1 MKTAVPRASRPMAG
15 FVPSARVVPVSPDG
29 ARVASLGAADR
40 EPLGY
45 GSAAGFVLP
54 DPTMGLASYWR
65 RTETVVGPDVF
76 VAFGRDAR
84 VMGCGGATVGD
95 GTGAEVARLAQP
107 GAAGAGRETKLAA
120 VSAREARDGVP
131 LEPDASPTMPGG
143 RGARAGVWNA
153 RANGRGAMLGAW
165 NAPAGGRG
173 AMAGGWGAR
182 AGGWGARAGG
192 WGVRAGAWGARAGA
206 WDARAGGRGA
216 MAGAWNAPAG
226 GRDAMAGGWG
236 ARAGAWDARAG
247 GRDAVSGG
255 TTVATR
261 DARDPATMAWRSGAP
276 IDGERVV
283 GTDLSN
289 PSVGA
294 IAVAVGGADAGHGKP
309 AGAPAGADAMP
320 DRSNEKEAAD
330 RVACM
335 ADDDCAF
342 GRVLRREGAA
352 PDALVEGRGVRG
364 ALTVAGKGSTRG
376 FDGFA
381 AEGDGDEATVEANL
395 PANVGTGGCV
405 AGDRGAYAATRSLL
419 RFVSRNAASPR
430 IIRARACRVGR
441 SAPVFARACSIVA
454 RCCST
459 AAVGSDVPSAADW
472 VAGTIDLA
480 LKRCTLAV
488 RSLNA
493 SAGRDREGM
502 AGTDACGGPGG
513 EAALAPKLRSLATVV
528 RRSVAIPRSRVL
540 ALPPAERCV
549 GLPPCD
555 VASDRASVSRSLRAE
570 PPPRVRSRA
579 RARAGGA
586 AAASPE
592 AFAKSAARWY
602 ERGIAPPP
610 PVFA

>member
-1 MKTAVPRASRPMAG
+1 
-15 FVPSARVVPVSPDG
+15 
-29 ARVASLGAADR
+29 
-40 EPLGY
+40 
-45 GSAAGFVLP
+45 
-54 DPTMGLASYWR
+54 
-65 RTETVVGPDVF
+65 
-76 VAFGRDAR
+76 
-84 VMGCGGATVGD
+84 
-95 GTGAEVARLAQP
+95 
-107 GAAGAGRETKLAA
+107 
-120 VSAREARDGVP
+120 
-131 LEPDASPTMPGG
+131 
-143 RGARAGVWNA
+143 
-153 RANGRGAMLGAW
+153 
-165 NAPAGGRG
+165 
-173 AMAGGWGAR
+173 
-182 AGGWGARAGG
+182 
-192 WGVRAGAWGARAGA
+192 
-206 WDARAGGRGA
+206 
-216 MAGAWNAPAG
+216 
-226 GRDAMAGGWG
+226 
-236 ARAGAWDARAG
+236 
-247 GRDAVSGG
+247 
-255 TTVATR
+255 
-261 DARDPATMAWRSGAP
+261 
-276 IDGERVV
+276 
-283 GTDLSN
+283 
-289 PSVGA
+289 
-294 IAVAVGGADAGHGKP
+294 
-309 AGAPAGADAMP
+309 MP
-320 DRSNEKEAAD
+320 DRSNEEEAAD

-335 ADDDCAF
+335 ADDDCAL

-352 PDALVEGRGVRG
+352 PDASVEGRGVRG

-381 AEGDGDEATVEANL
+381 AEGDGDEATVGANL
-395 PANVGTGGCV
+395 PAKVGTGGCDAGTV
-405 AGDRGAYAATRSLL
+405 ARARASGRASLASSLLASPDRGAHAATRSPL

-459 AAVGSDVPSAADW
+459 AAVGSDVPSAAAW
-472 VAGTIDLA
+472 VAGTFDLA

-570 PPPRVRSRA
+570 PPPRDRSRA

-586 AAASPE
+586 AAAPPE
-592 AFAKSAARWY
+592 AFATSAARWY

-610 PVFA
+610 PVLA